1 MMKLLTRHIY
11 ITILSVIAIV
21 ACSLTAGAQVDAG
34 FSQYYEVP
42 AYYNAGALGNID
54 YIRIRGGSRLQWVGI
69 THAPKTF
76 VAAADMPIK
85 IGKRRIGT
93 GLVMSQE
100 SMGLYSSLNMKAQG
114 AYKLRLFG
122 GTLSLGI
129 ELGFIDESFKGSKVV
144 IPDDD
149 DYHQSTDEG
158 IPTQDIHGTS
168 FDLGAGAWYEHKY
181 FWAGLSATHLNSP
194 TVKMSADGTEAQEY
208 EFKAGRALYFMAGSN
223 IPIKNTLFEIQPS
236 MFLKT
241 DLKFTTWEA
250 TARMRYNKFLTA
262 GIGYR
267 YGDAI
272 IAILGAEYRNFYL
285 GYSYDYSISDIAQA
299 ANGSHEFW
307 IGYRVK
313 LNMGEKN
320 RNRHKS
326 IRIM

>member
-1 MMKLLTRHIY
+1 MTDTLRRYTRYLLLT
-11 ITILSVIAIV
+11 AV
-21 ACSLTAGAQVDAG
+21 AVLCIQESRAQVDAG

-42 AYYNAGALGNID
+42 AYYNAGSLGNID

-69 THAPKTF
+69 KNAPKTF
-76 VAAADMPIK
+76 LAAADMPVK
-85 IGKRRIGT
+85 IGKKRIGV
-93 GLVMSQE
+93 GLIMNQE
-100 SMGLYSSLNMKAQG
+100 SLGLYSNLNIKAQG
-114 AYKLRLFG
+114 AYKFRLFG

-129 ELGFIDESFKGSKVV
+129 ELGIIDEGFKGSKVV
-144 IPDDD
+144 LPDDD

-158 IPTQDIHGTS
+158 IPTQDVHGTS

-181 FWAGLSATHLNSP
+181 FWAGVSCTHINSP
-194 TVKMSADGTEAQEY
+194 TVKLQADGAEAQEF

-241 DLKFTTWEA
+241 DMTFTTWEV
-250 TARMRYNKFLTA
+250 TARARYNKFLTA

-267 YGDAI
+267 YGDAV
-272 IAILGAEYRNFYL
+272 IALIGAEYRNFFL